1 MVHLRSQPSQ
11 LDFKIIISNHC
22 TTFSQTKPVSSES
35 KHYIVWRFR
44 HIWDNYGYMHTCSVT
59 SVMSDSV
66 TPWTVAHQTP
76 LCMEFSRQ
84 EGWSGLP
91 FPLPEVLPN
100 PGIEPKSPAI
110 PTMQAD
116 SLPLSHQGSLYGYIL
131 RIKFRI
137 WKKGGIKSWE
147 EHKGSLSGYVVSS

>member
-1 MVHLRSQPSQ
+1 MVRLRSQPNQ
-11 LDFKIIISNHC
+11 FDFKTIISNHC

-35 KHYIVWRFR
+35 KHYIVWRCR
-44 HIWDNYGYMHTCSVT
+44 HIWDNYGYMHVCSVT

-66 TPWTVAHQTP
+66 TPWTVAHQTS
-76 LCMEFSRQ
+76 LSMEFSRQ
-84 EGWSGLP
+84 EGWSGML
-91 FPLPEVLPN
+91 FPLPEDLLN

-137 WKKGGIKSWE
+137 SKKGGIRAGKNTKTAFQVMW
-147 EHKGSLSGYVVSS
+147 